1 MRKEAI
7 KLSIDKEVLDI
18 ARQEMPNISRFTEE
32 CMRKY
37 LGIGITLTPLYKQQ
51 ELLETIGKCHL
62 ELHLMN
68 ELEHIEE
75 MKREME
81 LEKINYA
88 WRSVFTHYRDTGRI
102 NEELL
107 QHAMKVLDIDRK
119 DLIDIIELTY
129 TYFRRDRIDTTDW
142 QKVYEKYGN

>member
-18 ARQEMPNISRFTEE
+18 ARQKIPNISRFTEE

-37 LGIGITLTPLYKQQ
+37 LGIGVTLTPLYKQQ
-51 ELLETIGKCHL
+51 ELLDTIGKCHL

-68 ELEHIEE
+68 EQKHIEE
-75 MKREME
+75 MKKEAE
-81 LEKINYA
+81 LKKINYA
-88 WRSVFTHYRDTGRI
+88 WRSVFTNYRDTGRI
-102 NEELL
+102 NNELL
-107 QHAMKVLDIDRK
+107 QHAIKVLGVNRDE
-119 DLIDIIELTY
+119 LIDIIELTY
-129 TYFRRDRIDTTDW
+129 TYFHRDRIDITDW